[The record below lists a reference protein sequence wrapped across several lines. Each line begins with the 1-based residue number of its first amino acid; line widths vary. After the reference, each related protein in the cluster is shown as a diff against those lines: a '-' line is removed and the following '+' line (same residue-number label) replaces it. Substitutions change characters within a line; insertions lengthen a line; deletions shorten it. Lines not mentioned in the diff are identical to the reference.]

1 MRKTIVLF
9 ATLFVAFTACFA
21 FSGVS
26 KGDDIPIPLGSTQS
40 SQIGSTNYLYY
51 NLGMGENLNGWYYAG
66 DEFSNLDGSFENE
79 KMIYNI
85 TPPVN

>member
-1 MRKTIVLF
+1 MG
-9 ATLFVAFTACFA
+9 A
-21 FSGVS
+21 
-26 KGDDIPIPLGSTQS
+26 
-40 SQIGSTNYLYY
+40 TNYLYY

-85 TPPVN
+85 TPPVNK